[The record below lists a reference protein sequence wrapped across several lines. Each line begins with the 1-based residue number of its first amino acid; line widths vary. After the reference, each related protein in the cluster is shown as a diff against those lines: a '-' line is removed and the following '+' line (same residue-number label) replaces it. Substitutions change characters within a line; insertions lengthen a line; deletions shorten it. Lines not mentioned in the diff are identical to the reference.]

1 MQINIPFQKN
11 TNDALTDTG
20 MHGSI
25 RVCFRKRSTGTRPP
39 SIIQAS
45 ELRLFSR
52 SFFMAGRSGASSG
65 APFSCVSGRS
75 KPVRPATRT
84 RPLVAG
90 FGENSSHR
98 GCAVSQGVK
107 GRGTSDTF
115 DVLTVQEAS
124 LTKLLCFISA
134 AEFLVKHPSQ
144 ADLLFALLDA
154 CRETTR
160 EIRQQ
165 NKDLH
170 LMCLPQEKGI
180 SGARSERTSSPTTLL
195 KD

>member
-11 TNDALTDTG
+11 TNDALTG
-20 MHGSI
+20 MGSHESI
-25 RVCFRKRSTGTRPP
+25 LPCFRKRSTGT
-39 SIIQAS
+39 SILFTKEAS
-45 ELRLFSR
+45 ELRLSSR
-52 SFFMAGRSGASSG
+52 SFFMAGRSGAPSG
-65 APFSCVSGRS
+65 APFSFLGGDAS
-75 KPVRPATRT
+75 PVRPATRT
-84 RPLVAG
+84 SIFVAG
-90 FGENSSHR
+90 FGGNSSKR
-98 GCAVSQGVK
+98 GYAMSKGVK
-107 GRGTSDTF
+107 GKGTFDTF

-124 LTKLLCFISA
+124 LTKLLCFIGA

-180 SGARSERTSSPTTLL
+180 NGARSERTSSPSTSL
-195 KD
+195 KN